1 MKRSFQARMS
11 LAGLGVAL
19 ILLCGC
25 VMNSQELF
33 PANEQQS
40 SVEEEDLSEYTSDLL
55 QCVTNEFIKY
65 KGLDHPY
72 RLVTIDIS
80 DFEDFSIE
88 KYEKWV
94 EESYADEDL
103 VVVVFTDKDDVYESD
118 SDAEEYLQKNGY
130 DNYESFP
137 DDWDWTSIRI
147 TRRTEEET
155 IQPKEQLFVALSY
168 RTIDERE
175 GCEVK
180 LKYDDEE
187 WAVTKTEWDY
197 NS

>member
-1 MKRSFQARMS
+1 MFRSRTF
-11 LAGLGVAL
+11 
-19 ILLCGC
+19 LLCGC
-25 VMNSQELF
+25 GINSQELF

-80 DFEDFSIE
+80 AFEDFSIE

-94 EESYADEDL
+94 EETYADEDL
-103 VVVVFTDKDDVYESD
+103 VVVVFTDKDDVYESE
-118 SDAEEYLQKNGY
+118 SEAEEYLQKNGY
-130 DNYESFP
+130 ENCESFP

-155 IQPKEQLFVALSY
+155 IQPREQLFVALSY
-168 RTIDERE
+168 RTIEESE
-175 GCEVK
+175 GFEVK